1 MVFIDLPI
9 TLLRFSI
16 LRYHI
21 IQGFSV
27 LPVMGCK
34 ADGFFATNEQ
44 ERLYENKKLAV
55 RSFSGALLSCG
66 VQLRGEIDG

>member
-1 MVFIDLPI
+1 MDLAI
-9 TLLRFSI
+9 TLPRFST

-27 LPVMGCK
+27 LRVIGCK
-34 ADGFFATNEQ
+34 ANAFFATNEQ
-44 ERLYENKKLAV
+44 GRLYENKKLAV